1 MDSTSQAPQPLP
13 DSKPWAV
20 FAHRDYTILWVGVVS
35 MALTMVLRTLVSA
48 QWLYE
53 ATGSP
58 AQLGLLGAVQLLQLP
73 VVLYGGTLA
82 DRVDRKKLM
91 AMTQGMA
98 FGMLLILTS
107 LAASNALQPWHI
119 FAATG
124 ISGIVNMLGAAAR
137 PAMLPR
143 VVPRE
148 LLPHAVTVQVATRQV
163 SMIFAPIIFWQV
175 FERYG
180 VTIAFAIAAGTAFVS
195 MLSPVLIRASGK
207 PEGTAGRTTTASAL
221 KEGFRFVMGHRL
233 LPGLY
238 LLDIGVVIVSFY
250 RQLFPIF
257 ADQLYGLGAA
267 GTGLLN
273 TADALGGIMGTFL
286 VLYTTR
292 FRRKGLIVLI
302 GTLVFALFL
311 FAFGT
316 NRIFPLGLVIV
327 GTLGATDSIS
337 MTMRQTI
344 VQLTTPDKLL
354 GRASSAHSFAALGA
368 NNLGQIEVGVM
379 SGLIGA
385 GNTMILG
392 GFVSL
397 LVVGAIWKFMP
408 GIRRYHYDPANP
420 YERHE
425 QPAK

>member
-1 MDSTSQAPQPLP
+1 MDSPSQAPQPLSDP
-13 DSKPWAV
+13 KPWVV
-20 FAHRDYTILWVGVVS
+20 FAHRDYTVLWAGVVS
-35 MALTMVLRTLVSA
+35 MSITMVLRTLISA

-53 ATGSP
+53 TTGSP
-58 AQLGLLGAVQLLQLP
+58 AQLGLLGAVQLLQMP

-98 FGMLLILTS
+98 FGMLLLLTS

-124 ISGIVNMLGAAAR
+124 ISGMVNMLGAAAR

-148 LLPHAVTVQVATRQV
+148 LLAHAVTVQVATRQF

-180 VTIAFAIAAGTAFVS
+180 VTTAFAIATGTAFIS
-195 MLSPVLIRASGK
+195 LLSPVLIRASGK
-207 PEGTAGRTTTASAL
+207 PEVGARRPTTASAL

-273 TADALGGIMGTFL
+273 TADAVGGIMGTFL
-286 VLYTTR
+286 VLYTSR

-302 GTLVFALFL
+302 GTLVYATFL
-311 FAFGT
+311 FGFGA
-316 NRIFPLGLVIV
+316 NRIFPVGLVIV
-327 GTLGATDSIS
+327 
-337 MTMRQTI
+337 
-344 VQLTTPDKLL
+344 
-354 GRASSAHSFAALGA
+354 
-368 NNLGQIEVGVM
+368 
-379 SGLIGA
+379 
-385 GNTMILG
+385 
-392 GFVSL
+392 
-397 LVVGAIWKFMP
+397 AI
-408 GIRRYHYDPANP
+408 
-420 YERHE
+420 
-425 QPAK
+425 